1 MQVVLLSF
9 TVAPQCGPGT
19 ILGPIVCHFVMDC
32 GASWDLFCNIFFYF
46 MWCGVWVVLGLLWAF
61 WTYFR
66 TVWFS
71 GAAVLPLRLRHL
83 DVRGGEQSQ
92 LAAQLPDVADAGQKE
107 PRRDGRVGGALQD
120 LPLRLS
126 AQRHGQAGG
135 LWLHL
140 LQRCK

>member
-1 MQVVLLSF
+1 MYNWHFQGRNVSLILPFILFIFEVLCLVQCCVTLIIDNC
-9 TVAPQCGPGT
+9 TVRYS
-19 ILGPIVCHFVMDC
+19 
-32 GASWDLFCNIFFYF
+32 ASPHSH
-46 MWCGVWVVLGLLWAF
+46 GLL
-61 WTYFR
+61 TSR
-66 TVWFS
+66 VQVPVL

-92 LAAQLPDVADAGQKE
+92 LAAQLPDVADAGQEE
-107 PRRDGRVGGALQD
+107 PRRGGRVGGALQD